1 MTIPKARP
9 RHNDYQRKTVKLTGT
24 TYRSPAHLDA
34 RSLAAGVYAQVWL
47 AHAGSRKVPL
57 SGVLRRA
64 LEVYTAHLNKPDTN
78 GHEEVTRCVRTCTG
92 LGLDQDSQA
101 DVLVRLKEAEAVT
114 RGQPLP
120 SFRDVLH
127 GPAWAAQFDRFNAQ
141 AEEAFLQCMAE
152 RKAR

>member
-47 AHAGSRKVPL
+47 AHAGARKVPM

-64 LEVYTAHLNKPDTN
+64 LEFYTTHLNKPDTN
-78 GHEEVTRCVRTCTG
+78 RLHEVTCCIRSCEAFTMDRDT
-92 LGLDQDSQA
+92 QA
-101 DVLVRLKEAEAVT
+101 EVLLRLKEAESVT
-114 RGQPLP
+114 RDQPLP
-120 SFRDVLH
+120 SFRDVLN
-127 GPAWAAQFDRFNAQ
+127 GPEWAAQFERTNAR
-141 AEEAFLQCMAE
+141 AEELFQQYLTNK
-152 RKAR
+152 RTR